1 MILGL
6 YFFPLA
12 TEFGTNSKFVYKAE
26 VKSSK
31 QLLFVH
37 NNNNI
42 YVEKTC

>member
-12 TEFGTNSKFVYKAE
+12 IEFETNSKFVHKAE
-26 VKSSK
+26 VRSSK

-37 NNNNI
+37 NNNNK